1 MNKDEILQAIK
12 DGYKEFLLGR
22 TMEAAKIWQPSWN
35 DARNLIT
42 QKGCK
47 NEKEI
52 LDLFGE
58 TFLNWFFDFDM
69 ALMESDMHN
78 ERLDFN
84 RYLLTIPDYMDQ
96 DNPRMSLAES
106 LAALDRYEE
115 AESMLSGWLDAD
127 PSWTYG
133 WTCWANIFLDNGRRE
148 KAQEIIERGMAT
160 IESST
165 ELVYSE
171 IFYQNAE
178 VIYRRLGITER
189 ADYCAKKGQES
200 TTKTK
205 PMQMSITASL
215 KVGRND
221 PCTCGSGKK
230 YKKCCGC

>member
-12 DGYKEFLLGR
+12 DGYKEFLSGR

-35 DARNLIT
+35 AARNLLE
-42 QKGCK
+42 QSNCK

-78 ERLDFN
+78 DRLDFN

-96 DNPRMSLAES
+96 DNSRMSLAES

-115 AESMLSGWLDAD
+115 AESMLSGWLDAE
-127 PSWTYG
+127 PHWTYG

-148 KAQEIIERGMAT
+148 KAHQIIERGMTT

-165 ELVYSE
+165 EPVYSE

-200 TTKTK
+200 AIKTK
-205 PMQMSITASL
+205 PMQMSIAASS